1 MIQLFRD
8 FRHAGRSLASSPGVT
23 AIAVLALALGI
34 GVNTSSFTAVNT
46 LVLHP
51 LAYPHQ
57 DRIMTLWE
65 SIPKL
70 PTERDAVAP
79 ANFLDWKEQSTGFE
93 QMTALRSWNVNLTGV
108 DDPERIEAC
117 LATPSLFALLGIKP
131 ILGRTFLDDETR
143 PGHDGVVVVSRGF
156 WQRRFASATDAV
168 GRTIS
173 LNGRGYTVVG
183 IMPEDFDYP
192 LATDLWAPLALSNEE
207 KNQRASRSLAVLAR
221 LKPGIPVAQ
230 ARAEMETIGRRIEQR
245 YPQTNE
251 ARSVLVTP
259 LRELTNQV
267 AERFVMILMAAALFV
282 LLLACANVANLQL
295 ARATGQQ
302 REIAVRAALGASR
315 FQIARQL
322 SAQTVLLGL
331 LGGLLGLLLADWHV
345 HWLRSSIPAVVM
357 RWMAG
362 MKNMHIDARVLVFTL
377 AASLAAGVLCGLP
390 AIWQLLRR
398 TTSLDL
404 NVLLKE
410 GGRSSS
416 AGPVRGRLQNALV
429 VTEVALALVLLVGAA
444 LMVKTFQ
451 RMLTFNAG
459 FNSKNLLTAEVSL
472 PALKYRDDAQT
483 RAFYGRLLPELEAI
497 PQAKSA
503 AAVYR
508 RGAGG
513 IYIEGR
519 PDPRPGEPWPDVRGV
534 SSRYFQTMK
543 IPVLRGRPISDQDGP
558 DAPRVV
564 VISEAIARHYW
575 PGSDALGRR
584 IKLVDS
590 QTPWMTVI
598 GICGEID
605 NWFTSEPMP
614 RAYIPYLQ
622 APSRSMTLLVR
633 TASDPMLGAAALRA
647 KVRDADKNQS
657 VYDVKSMEQNISE
670 ETSGVRSSASMMST
684 FAAIALLLA
693 ATGVYAVISYSVAQR
708 THEVGVRMALGAGR
722 NDVLKMTLLGAL
734 RLAAVGLAIGIPAAL
749 ALTRLMS
756 SALFNVVAFDWTMFA
771 GFTIVLACSALIAGY
786 VPALRATRVDPV
798 NALRHE

>member
-1 MIQLFRD
+1 
-8 FRHAGRSLASSPGVT
+8 
-23 AIAVLALALGI
+23 
-34 GVNTSSFTAVNT
+34 
-46 LVLHP
+46 
-51 LAYPHQ
+51 
-57 DRIMTLWE
+57 
-65 SIPKL
+65 
-70 PTERDAVAP
+70 
-79 ANFLDWKEQSTGFE
+79 
-93 QMTALRSWNVNLTGV
+93 
-108 DDPERIEAC
+108 
-117 LATPSLFALLGIKP
+117 
-131 ILGRTFLDDETR
+131 
-143 PGHDGVVVVSRGF
+143 
-156 WQRRFASATDAV
+156 
-168 GRTIS
+168 
-173 LNGRGYTVVG
+173 
-183 IMPEDFDYP
+183 
-192 LATDLWAPLALSNEE
+192 
-207 KNQRASRSLAVLAR
+207 
-221 LKPGIPVAQ
+221 
-230 ARAEMETIGRRIEQR
+230 METIGRRIEQR

-416 AGPVRGRLQNALV
+416 AGPARGRLQNALV